1 MMQVRDELVDIHY
14 SHLMNINS
22 PHLMNVPL
30 SGKCYHY
37 DVSQPC
43 VIKLINLSA
52 RVRNASTKVVSCPH
66 LLLILLIFN

>member
-1 MMQVRDELVDIHY
+1 MMQVDELVDIHY

-43 VIKLINLSA
+43 IIKLINLSA
-52 RVRNASTKVVSCPH
+52 AREGIK
-66 LLLILLIFN
+66 IFITMDIQPLRRQ

>member
-1 MMQVRDELVDIHY
+1 MMQVDELVDIHY

-37 DVSQPC
+37 DVSQAC
-43 VIKLINLSA
+43 VIKLIGQSKECLYKGSKLSSF
-52 RVRNASTKVVSCPH
+52 VIDIN
-66 LLLILLIFN
+66 F